1 MYTMRSEWGRG
12 KYFIADQLIDM
23 ALNNYNN
30 IFTSGRWL
38 NKDTKDS
45 HILSLLVVD
54 QNLADGSNK
63 SSEKSNTSNRKL
75 TKVDS
80 A

>member
-1 MYTMRSEWGRG
+1 MDTMRSEWGRG
-12 KYFIADQLIDM
+12 KYFISDQLIAM
-23 ALNNYNN
+23 ALDNYNN

-45 HILSLLVVD
+45 NILSLLGVD

-75 TKVDS
+75 TKVG
-80 A
+80 